1 MLRIIR
7 SLGIFTLIVA
17 PLLLIGDVTSV
28 VSQPPPGL
36 PSRNQIT
43 NSLSQA
49 YGTVL
54 TASGEEI
61 LLDIDKAVFLS
72 EFKETIAFVPLH
84 EAYWP
89 RVQTLFAGML
99 EGQINFIP
107 IGGLVIVEP
116 IQTIRGPDGPGF
128 ALKEGTYI
136 LWWARSENG
145 LVVTD
150 EEGNQL
156 GVIKGG
162 VTIKFPHPSIGKLS
176 RPLVRGST
184 EGEFTVVEIETN
196 WMWPVAK
203 ELGRDHLK
211 LKDDDRWFFMGVL
224 VGFLLLCL

>member
-1 MLRIIR
+1 MFKTIKL
-7 SLGIFTLIVA
+7 LGISTVIVTLLFVGYA
-17 PLLLIGDVTSV
+17 TLV
-28 VSQPPPGL
+28 VSQPPTGL
-36 PSRNQIT
+36 PSRNQIVS
-43 NSLSQA
+43 SLNQA
-49 YGTVL
+49 YGTAL

-61 LLDIDKAVFLS
+61 LLDTDKAVFLS

-107 IGGLVIVEP
+107 IGGLVVVEP
-116 IQTIRGPDGPGF
+116 IQTIRGPDSSGF

-162 VTIKFPHPSIGKLS
+162 VTIKFPNPSIGKLS
-176 RPLVRGST
+176 RPFVQAST
-184 EGEFTVVEIETN
+184 EGEFTVFKIETN
-196 WMWPVAK
+196 WMWPAAK
-203 ELGRDHLK
+203 EPGHVHLD
-211 LKDDDRWFFMGVL
+211 DDDRWFFMGVL